1 MEAPQSAVAPL
12 NPNPASPAVAEAD
25 PNRWPPQIKYI
36 VGNEAAERFSYYG
49 VRGILSLYITGALL
63 QTDNRATTIIH
74 MFVFVNY
81 FMPLLGAYV
90 SERWWGRYH
99 TILWISLF
107 YCAGHGVMATSDLF
121 HTVDGKL
128 NCLYVG
134 LGLIAFGSGGI
145 KPCVS
150 AFMGDQFRADQ
161 AHLMRKAY
169 SVFYFSINF
178 GSIFSFL
185 VIPWIAK
192 TPAPQLVADAGF
204 VDQIL
209 WQLKHAGFSGY
220 SWAFGVPGIAMALA
234 TLVFWLGTKHY
245 TRKPPNRAT
254 QTAGFFKVFLAAFA
268 NLPKGNPG
276 LTVTAVVSVLTSI
289 VLPLLTMIGMVY
301 VGFRHDV
308 TPAVKSLARISLGC
322 MGLWYLLVLITSVLR
337 KAELPDL
344 FWAGARGRFKDAEI
358 AAARSVSPIL
368 AVLGLLPAFWALY
381 DQSMSTWVLQG
392 KKLVEFQF
400 LTLNVQAEQMQSL
413 NALLILILVPI
424 FAWGLYPW
432 IERRGL
438 QVTALRRMS
447 LGFVF
452 TVLSFLVVAWLQKR
466 LEAGEQVSLKWQAI
480 PYLFLTIGEVLI
492 STTGL
497 EFAYTQALPSMK
509 STIMGFFLL
518 SVAIGNLIVT
528 TITQLLGQKGDEAV
542 TSERFFLYA
551 LLATGVGVL
560 FIIIAV
566 SYRYRDLRQT
576 VT

>member
-245 TRKPPNRAT
+245 
-254 QTAGFFKVFLAAFA
+254 
-268 NLPKGNPG
+268 
-276 LTVTAVVSVLTSI
+276 
-289 VLPLLTMIGMVY
+289 
-301 VGFRHDV
+301 
-308 TPAVKSLARISLGC
+308 
-322 MGLWYLLVLITSVLR
+322 
-337 KAELPDL
+337 
-344 FWAGARGRFKDAEI
+344 
-358 AAARSVSPIL
+358 
-368 AVLGLLPAFWALY
+368 
-381 DQSMSTWVLQG
+381 
-392 KKLVEFQF
+392 
-400 LTLNVQAEQMQSL
+400 
-413 NALLILILVPI
+413 
-424 FAWGLYPW
+424 
-432 IERRGL
+432 
-438 QVTALRRMS
+438 
-447 LGFVF
+447 
-452 TVLSFLVVAWLQKR
+452 
-466 LEAGEQVSLKWQAI
+466 
-480 PYLFLTIGEVLI
+480 
-492 STTGL
+492 
-497 EFAYTQALPSMK
+497 
-509 STIMGFFLL
+509 
-518 SVAIGNLIVT
+518 
-528 TITQLLGQKGDEAV
+528 
-542 TSERFFLYA
+542 
-551 LLATGVGVL
+551 
-560 FIIIAV
+560 
-566 SYRYRDLRQT
+566 
-576 VT
+576 